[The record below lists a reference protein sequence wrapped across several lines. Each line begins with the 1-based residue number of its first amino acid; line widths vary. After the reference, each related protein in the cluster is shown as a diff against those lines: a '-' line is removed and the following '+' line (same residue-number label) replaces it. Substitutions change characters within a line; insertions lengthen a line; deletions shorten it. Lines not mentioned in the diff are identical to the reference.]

1 MAAFIAGCSTA
12 QPTIQTG
19 PDAQVSY
26 DGLHLVD
33 NSRLKQAWVDPDIDF
48 TRYNKIMGGGSVFQF
63 RAAKK
68 TPTSTSQRRNLDG
81 EFWISEEDRLRLAEE
96 VRRGDTDYR
105 GCRFDEWRGRL
116 SGHRTTRGP
125 TPGWS
130 GIHVQ
135 HGNDLGRGAP
145 PGTRLGNRV
154 ARGVGF
160 GPDRIAAPE

>member
-1 MAAFIAGCSTA
+1 MYGRFKGVAVRTISTIAMAAFIAGCSTA

-68 TPTSTSQRRNLDG
+68 TPTSTSMANSGSARKTGYGWPRKSTQFSMRNWRRSLV
-81 EFWISEEDRLRLAEE
+81 SR
-96 VRRGDTDYR
+96 
-105 GCRFDEWRGRL
+105 
-116 SGHRTTRGP
+116 SP
-125 TPGWS
+125 TP
-130 GIHVQ
+130 
-135 HGNDLGRGAP
+135 RE
-145 PGTRLGNRV
+145 TTC
-154 ARGVGF
+154 
-160 GPDRIAAPE
+160 